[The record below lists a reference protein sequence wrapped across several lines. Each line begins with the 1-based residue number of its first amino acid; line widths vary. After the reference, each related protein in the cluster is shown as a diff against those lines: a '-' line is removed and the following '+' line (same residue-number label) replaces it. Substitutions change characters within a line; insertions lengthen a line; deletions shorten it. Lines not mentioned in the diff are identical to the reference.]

1 MARLDV
7 YRLRGSKERL
17 VVDVQSDWLSHLSTR
32 TVVPLMADGEI
43 GDPITDLNPKF
54 DLGADTF
61 VLFPQ
66 LIASVPKSDLKQR
79 ITSLSP
85 SHDVILRALDV
96 LFTGF

>member
-7 YRLRGSKERL
+7 YRLRGAKERL

-32 TVVPLMADGEI
+32 TVIPLVADGEI
-43 GDPITDLNPKF
+43 GAPVAGLNPKF
-54 DLGADTF
+54 ELGTETF

-66 LIASVPKSDLKQR
+66 LIAAVSKSELKQR
-79 ITSLSP
+79 VTSLSL
-85 SHDVILRALDV
+85 SHVEIIRALDV